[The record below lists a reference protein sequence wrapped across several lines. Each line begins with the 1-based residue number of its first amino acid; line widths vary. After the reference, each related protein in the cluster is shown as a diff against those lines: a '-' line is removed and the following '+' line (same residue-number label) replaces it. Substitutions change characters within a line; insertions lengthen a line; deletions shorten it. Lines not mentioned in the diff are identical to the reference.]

1 MLYVIGLGL
10 ADEKDIS
17 VNGLEAVRKSERVY
31 LEAYTSILL
40 VDVQKLQDFYG
51 RAVTIADRDMV
62 ETESEEILS
71 RASEIDVSFLVVG
84 DPYGWV
90 YEGVRSLAQLT
101 NAPNSA
107 TTHTDLLLR
116 ARNAGVPTRVFHN
129 ASIMNAAGAS
139 GLQLYNFGQTIS
151 IPFFT
156 ETWKPS
162 SFVERIAE
170 NMRIGAHTLLLLDIK
185 VKEQSVENL
194 ARGRKIFEPPRYMSV
209 SRAVEQL
216 LTLLDEKSEG
226 YSEDAYTR
234 DTLAVSLSRVGAEQ
248 QVIKAGTL
256 RELAEVD
263 EDAFGP
269 PLHSLIL
276 VGKRLHDLE
285 AEFGEAFAVGN
296 GWKEGCKKLVQHV

>member
-71 RASEIDVSFLVVG
+71 RASEVDVSFLVVG
-84 DPYGWV
+84 DPYG
-90 YEGVRSLAQLT
+90 
-101 NAPNSA
+101 A

-216 LTLLDEKSEG
+216 LTLLDEKAEG